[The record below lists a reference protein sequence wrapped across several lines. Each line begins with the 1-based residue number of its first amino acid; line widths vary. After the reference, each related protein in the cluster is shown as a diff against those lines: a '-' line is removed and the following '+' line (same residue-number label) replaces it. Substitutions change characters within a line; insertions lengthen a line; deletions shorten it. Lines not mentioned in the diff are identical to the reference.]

1 MKKSSIAVI
10 SIFGTVGGLSLAIGM
25 CMCLLPEWNAFAPG
39 VVLAAIGA
47 AALLV
52 VWIVYRMTSGK
63 GAPRFTGL
71 HAVSA
76 LLGLVGALALGIGL
90 VNCLQ
95 VVTTF
100 GLAVGIAGI
109 VLLLLSLLV
118 WRKAAGKQA
127 IPFNGRKLL
136 AYAIGIVGAL
146 VLGVGMC
153 LAMVWGT
160 SYLIPGILVGCA
172 GLLICVLNAALRL
185 VKAA

>member
-47 AALLV
+47 AELLI

-100 GLAVGIAGI
+100 GLAVGVAGI
-109 VLLLLSLLV
+109 ALLLLRCSCGGRRQANRRSRLTAESC
-118 WRKAAGKQA
+118 WRT
-127 IPFNGRKLL
+127 PS
-136 AYAIGIVGAL
+136 AL
-146 VLGVGMC
+146 WARWC
-153 LAMVWGT
+153 WAWA
-160 SYLIPGILVGCA
+160 CA
-172 GLLICVLNAALRL
+172 
-185 VKAA
+185 